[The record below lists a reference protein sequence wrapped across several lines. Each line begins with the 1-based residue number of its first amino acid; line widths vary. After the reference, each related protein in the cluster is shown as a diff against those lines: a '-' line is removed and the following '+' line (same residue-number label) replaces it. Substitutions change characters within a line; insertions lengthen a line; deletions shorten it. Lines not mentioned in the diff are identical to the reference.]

1 MPASSSSRGFRMARF
16 WKVGELAARTG
27 LTVRALHHYDALGL
41 LSPSGRTASDHNS
54 GHRLYTEADVARL
67 HQILCLKNLGF
78 SLELVKEYLSRA
90 DYDPREVVRLHLA
103 EVRRRAAELGAL
115 ANKLEALAGALD
127 AADAVSADTF
137 LETIEVMAM
146 VEKYYTPEQLEQLK
160 ARKEEVGDARIAEV
174 QAEWP
179 RLMAEVQAEM
189 TAGTDPADPKVQALA
204 RRWVGLVNE
213 FTGSDPGI
221 FKSLSKLYA
230 NEDNV
235 AGMNVPD
242 MRPMMEYVGKAMAAA
257 GIKFGG
263 Q

>member
-1 MPASSSSRGFRMARF
+1 MARF

-27 LTVRALHHYDALGL
+27 LTIRALHHYDALGL
-41 LSPSGRTASDHNS
+41 LSPSGRTSSDHNS
-54 GHRLYTEADVARL
+54 GHRLYTEPDVARL

-78 SLELVKEYLSRA
+78 SLEQVKEYLSRA

-115 ANKLEALAGALD
+115 ASKLEALAGALD
-127 AADAVSADTF
+127 AADAMSADTF

-160 ARKEEVGDARIAEV
+160 ARKEEEGDARIAEV

-213 FTGSDPGI
+213 FTGGDPGV
-221 FKSLSKLYA
+221 FKSLSNLYA